1 MLSKNVNTF
10 LILLAMTIS
19 LHFMQVRLLFCLKQ
33 GAKYIWNSCFFV
45 LFRFLCLLILF
56 LFSVFTL
63 NKDRKSRRYALIDES
78 LRKKYNRFEF
88 YEIGNYPNQ
97 DEHLY
102 ISSIFRARKKHQAVK
117 SF

>member
-19 LHFMQVRLLFCLKQ
+19 LRYMQVRLLFCLKQ

-63 NKDRKSRRYALIDES
+63 NKDRKSLSYALLDES
-78 LRKKYNRFEF
+78 LQKKYNRYEF

-97 DEHLY
+97 ICIY
-102 ISSIFRARKKHQAVK
+102 ILSIFSARRKHQGVK